1 MNNNNNNNNEYNYR
15 NFLVDDYDS
24 ESESEDVGVGDESI
38 LDTRWIQEY
47 EKQFI
52 NDEYRLFIK
61 TDISQVKFEF
71 YYLDRNK
78 SCVECVV
85 PFTYSLQQVNQISQG
100 EIFSIIRN
108 HQRSHKKYYNFQ
120 SLLLYSFDFHNQS
133 KDIVRSLANFIQSDG
148 DGGGSGGGNGGGG
161 GTFTEYTNIL
171 SIDIIYFTPFIAM
184 FHEFIGFSVFL
195 YED

>member
-1 MNNNNNNNNEYNYR
+1 MNNNNNNNNNNEYNYR
-15 NFLVDDYDS
+15 NFLVDDYD
-24 ESESEDVGVGDESI
+24 SESEDVGVGDESI

-148 DGGGSGGGNGGGG
+148 DGGGSGGGNGGG
-161 GTFTEYTNIL
+161 TFTEYTNIL

>member
-15 NFLVDDYDS
+15 NFLVDDYD
-24 ESESEDVGVGDESI
+24 SESEDVGVGDESI

-148 DGGGSGGGNGGGG
+148 DGGGSGGGNGGG
-161 GTFTEYTNIL
+161 TFTEYTNIL

>member
-1 MNNNNNNNNEYNYR
+1 MNNNNDNEYNYR

-108 HQRSHKKYYNFQ
+108 HQRSHKKYYNF
-120 SLLLYSFDFHNQS
+120 
-133 KDIVRSLANFIQSDG
+133 R
-148 DGGGSGGGNGGGG
+148 
-161 GTFTEYTNIL
+161 
-171 SIDIIYFTPFIAM
+171 
-184 FHEFIGFSVFL
+184 
-195 YED
+195 